1 MKRNCMYIWE
11 MVITIQAIKTEKTFV
26 VQILFFLKKV
36 GNYVFLLGYNG
47 EDGMQKEI
55 VCAIGI

>member
-1 MKRNCMYIWE
+1 MYIWE
-11 MVITIQAIKTEKTFV
+11 MIITIQAIKTEKTFV